1 MCLFLH
7 NINMSRAIRC
17 QCAVIFLLYIT
28 MPLSQR
34 IHTDNLK
41 PGKKYLIEVQ
51 WNLTNNMR
59 MPDTTILTGAFVNYV
74 YVRGRTRSFDSGLQ
88 LLLSRSR
95 FEMVFNID
103 GTNINISSVNKF
115 YEILTPSPAEFASV
129 YSIYTLPLP
138 NELKK
143 EINYFVGNRKKLYYR
158 GRSNS
163 ANLQKNNRRQ
173 DRYFEKPA
181 NRNSNPNSL

>member
-1 MCLFLH
+1 MH
-7 NINMSRAIRC
+7 MIRR
-17 QCAVIFLLYIT
+17 QIAVIFLLYNI

-34 IHTDNLK
+34 IHADNLK
-41 PGKKYLIEVQ
+41 TGKKYLIELQ
-51 WNLTNNMR
+51 WNLTNNLR
-59 MPDTTILTGAFVNYV
+59 MINTTILTGTFVDYV

-103 GTNINISSVNKF
+103 GANHNISSVNKF
-115 YEILTPSPAEFASV
+115 YEILKPSPAELASV

-138 NELKK
+138 NDLKK

-158 GRSNS
+158 KRADSC
-163 ANLQKNNRRQ
+163 RV
-173 DRYFEKPA
+173 
-181 NRNSNPNSL
+181 